1 MSVNSMSSSI
11 SSDQDFNSVTFQRK
25 QDFSFS
31 DSRSFSLNSIAQMS
45 SNFTLNCQQQLQND
59 NTESEKQR
67 SMTSIEE
74 EQEERKENNNHQIQK
89 LQKKIKKVKY
99 LFKLCQPLEINEC
112 FLIEGEFL
120 FYPKAFMRY
129 QIHNNLEQSSQMNQF
144 RPVRKVNFFEDQRID
159 IELDN
164 FIDCYGNV
172 EVVKQYLNRLSDQKS
187 KQMCMYINYY
197 EMLIQDQYQTLKLVK
212 EYYLNKEQELIDK
225 LDENFQKSLQQAHKF
240 MEKLNKQNS
249 LTLYFLR
256 RVNPTNL
263 FKKSHSIGG
272 TKTLL
277 DVIFGQDAVDKQTLK
292 QKLMREGMPNL
303 IDYRG
308 LVQHIIQSFSGTEGE
323 TIDLMTIDLFKIP
336 CKIQSMNLP
345 LSSVEIIPG
354 YTVYDELLYTTYIPT
369 NSKILDNILKVRKE
383 QQNLHTQTYQIDIS
397 DFSYEAKSEQFVEK
411 YYPDVSYQLKFKRK
425 KPENFKKPLGQQE
438 QNKTF
443 SNMSIFS
450 N

>member
-11 SSDQDFNSVTFQRK
+11 SSDQDFTSVTFQRK
-25 QDFSFS
+25 QQFSES
-31 DSRSFSLNSIAQMS
+31 DLNSSSLNNIPQISY
-45 SNFTLNCQQQLQND
+45 NFTLNNSQLQND
-59 NTESEKQR
+59 NIESDKQK
-67 SMTSIEE
+67 SLTSIEE
-74 EQEERKENNNHQIQK
+74 QEEKKENNRQLQK
-89 LQKKIKKVKY
+89 ISKKIKKVKY

-129 QIHNNLEQSSQMNQF
+129 QNHNNLEQSSQMNQF

-164 FIDCYGNV
+164 FMDCYGNV

-187 KQMCMYINYY
+187 KQMCMYVNYY

-240 MEKLNKQNS
+240 MEQLNKQNT

-256 RVNPTNL
+256 RVNPINL
-263 FKKSHSIGG
+263 FKKSHSMGG

-277 DVIFGQDAVDKQTLK
+277 DIIFGQDAVDKQTLK
-292 QKLMREGMPNL
+292 QKLMREGVPNL

-308 LVQHIIQSFSGTEGE
+308 LVQYIIQSFSGTEGE

-369 NSKILDNILKVRKE
+369 NPKIVDNIIKVRKE

-425 KPENFKKPLGQQE
+425 KPENFKKPIGQQE

-443 SNMSIFS
+443 NNMTIFS
-450 N
+450 E